1 MAAKARALQATG
13 KQVVSFSMGEPD
25 FPTPASVVEAGVRA
39 LRDGKTKYVA
49 TPGILPLREAISE
62 KLKRDNSVLAD
73 PENIVVS
80 CGAKHSLFNALNVL
94 VGEGDEV
101 IVFAPYWP
109 TYVEQV
115 RLAGAHPVIVPCS
128 RVSKFVP
135 ELDRVRASLTSR
147 TKAVIVNSPN
157 NPTGAVFDHKTLHG
171 LANIACE
178 ADLWLICDEIYE
190 KLVYGP
196 SHLSLA
202 SIDPEVAERT
212 VTINGCSK
220 AFAMTG
226 WRIGYSASPRH
237 VAEKISNFQDQVTSG
252 VTSFAQYGA
261 VAAMSLPAD
270 EVEAMRIEYMARRD
284 LIVSLLSA
292 IEGVDVAVPDGAF
305 YVFPSFKGH
314 EDDQNL
320 AIKFLERSYVAT
332 VPGSDFGANGHI
344 RFSYAT
350 SREEIEE
357 GVSRVASFMAM
368 VEK

>member
-1 MAAKARALQATG
+1 M
-13 KQVVSFSMGEPD
+13 
-25 FPTPASVVEAGVRA
+25 
-39 LRDGKTKYVA
+39 
-49 TPGILPLREAISE
+49 
-62 KLKRDNSVLAD
+62 
-73 PENIVVS
+73 
-80 CGAKHSLFNALNVL
+80 LFL
-94 VGEGDEV
+94 V
-101 IVFAPYWP
+101 
-109 TYVEQV
+109 
-115 RLAGAHPVIVPCS
+115 
-128 RVSKFVP
+128 
-135 ELDRVRASLTSR
+135 
-147 TKAVIVNSPN
+147 N
-157 NPTGAVFDHKTLHG
+157 
-171 LANIACE
+171 
-178 ADLWLICDEIYE
+178 CDEIYE